1 MRLNSSIRFASL
13 VCAAAAAG
21 ACAGGG
27 DTASGGDR
35 ASPLSPA
42 PATDTGPPAIQSFS
56 RETRAFMIEGLH
68 QFSKGDPKWETTRA
82 EWIAKGQA
90 ETDFLV
96 SSMWAALLK
105 FQSLNQPA
113 QVERARHEL
122 ALIGEPAVPMMAQF
136 LAGGTVY
143 TTTDPETGAKRE
155 FGIDEMARDEASQ
168 VLSLIGAPAV
178 PAVCDALASASTKPG
193 KMSALQTLGYI
204 GDRGGAAAVEPLL
217 QYARNED
224 YVLRVQAVYSM
235 RFCHDDATR
244 AALIDA
250 LGDDDE
256 LVRKKAAESLMN
268 RREATAVAPI
278 RAAAERARE
287 QARLAEATE
296 LTRAAT
302 WIEQHQK

>member
-27 DTASGGDR
+27 DTADGGDR

-56 RETRAFMIEGLH
+56 RETRAFMINGLQ

-82 EWIAKGQA
+82 EWIAKGSD

-96 SSMWAALLK
+96 SAMWAALLK
-105 FQSLNQPA
+105 FQAVNQPV
-113 QVERARHEL
+113 QVERVRHEL
-122 ALIGEPAVPMMAQF
+122 ALIGEPAIPLMAEF

-143 TTTDPETGAKRE
+143 TTTDPETGTTRD
-155 FGIDEMARDEASQ
+155 FGVDEMARDEASQ
-168 VLSLIGAPAV
+168 VLSLIGTPAV
-178 PAVCDALASASTKPG
+178 PAVCNALANASTKAG
-193 KMSALQTLGYI
+193 KLSALQTLGYM
-204 GDRGGAAAVEPLL
+204 GDRAGSAAVDPLL

-224 YVLRVQAVYSM
+224 YVLRVQAVSAM

-244 AALIDA
+244 AALIEA
-250 LGDDDE
+250 LADDDD

-296 LTRAAT
+296 MTRAAA